1 MGLKVLS
8 ALDTAKT
15 QYYHFKAIIIAG
27 MGLFSDAYD
36 LFCIAPVT
44 ILLGRIYYSDHNHKF
59 QIPAVVV
66 SAMVAVALL
75 GTALGQLVFGL
86 LGDRIGR
93 KRVYG
98 FALILMVLSSFGCGF
113 SICRSKT
120 CVLLSFGFFRFLL
133 GVGIGGD
140 YPLSATIM
148 SEYANKRTRGAFIAA
163 VFSMQGIGIL
173 FSSMVTMTVCAV
185 FDKATNAS
193 KDHHSH
199 TMAADLAWRIIL
211 MLGAV
216 PAAITFY
223 WRMKMPETARYTAL
237 VEHNVVQATK
247 DMETVLD
254 VNMNQIMDDASSSS
268 SQTPTLPSTYPLF
281 SKQFL
286 HHHGR
291 DLFSCAATWFLLDVV
306 FYSNNLF
313 QSNIYK
319 SFLPS
324 DKEKMS
330 AFRDA
335 YTVARLQAIIT
346 VCAAIPGYWATVLL
360 IDRVGRRNIQ
370 MMGFTV
376 MAAFLFAVGVL
387 HNAHPGDKNMGFMFL
402 YGLTF
407 FFSNF
412 GPNTT
417 TFIVPA
423 ELFPARFRAT
433 CHGISG
439 AAGKVGAII
448 GSIAFLWAS
457 QDKDKSDRTVD
468 KGIGMTGSLV
478 ILGVIS
484 LVGAV
489 ITFLFTPETMGR
501 SLEDNEIDNNAN
513 LNNEANGLVGLKC
526 LSC

>member
-1 MGLKVLS
+1 M
-8 ALDTAKT
+8 
-15 QYYHFKAIIIAG
+15 
-27 MGLFSDAYD
+27 
-36 LFCIAPVT
+36 
-44 ILLGRIYYSDHNHKF
+44 
-59 QIPAVVV
+59 
-66 SAMVAVALL
+66 
-75 GTALGQLVFGL
+75 
-86 LGDRIGR
+86 
-93 KRVYG
+93 
-98 FALILMVLSSFGCGF
+98 
-113 SICRSKT
+113 
-120 CVLLSFGFFRFLL
+120 
-133 GVGIGGD
+133 
-140 YPLSATIM
+140 
-148 SEYANKRTRGAFIAA
+148 
-163 VFSMQGIGIL
+163 
-173 FSSMVTMTVCAV
+173 
-185 FDKATNAS
+185 
-193 KDHHSH
+193 
-199 TMAADLAWRIIL
+199 
-211 MLGAV
+211 
-216 PAAITFY
+216 
-223 WRMKMPETARYTAL
+223 
-237 VEHNVVQATK
+237 VQATK

-335 YTVARLQAIIT
+335 YTVVRLQAIIT

-376 MAAFLFAVGVL
+376 MAAFLFALGVL

-439 AAGKVGAII
+439 ASGKVGAII

-468 KGIGMTGSLV
+468 KGIGMTRSLV
-478 ILGVIS
+478 ILGIIS